1 MTCVR
6 SGGMTWA
13 KSPPPPSFAAPVGDP
28 LTTFHELYYD
38 SMDKTWMDTRWLG
51 VRTLKCPLDLWV
63 YQEILWET
71 RPDLILETGTAH
83 GGSALFLASTL
94 SQLGGGSVCT
104 IDVADIPGRPEH
116 PLIRY
121 LTGSST
127 DPAILSEVSE
137 LAATAQRVMVL
148 LDSDHSAQHVGR
160 ELAAYAGLVTPGCY
174 LIVEDTNINGRPVLP
189 GFGPGP
195 AEALETFLAT
205 DDRFEVDRTREKLLM
220 TFNPGGFLR
229 RRMYA

>member
-1 MTCVR
+1 
-6 SGGMTWA
+6 MTWA
-13 KSPPPPSFAAPVGDP
+13 NSTPPRGGVASAGDP
-28 LTTFHELYYD
+28 VTAFHELYYD

-83 GGSALFLASTL
+83 GGSALFLASIL
-94 SQLGGGSVCT
+94 SQLGSGSICT
-104 IDVADIPGRPEH
+104 IDVADIPDRPAH

-121 LTGSST
+121 VTGSST
-127 DPAILSEVSE
+127 DPGVLSEVTE
-137 LAATAQRVMVL
+137 LAGAAERVMVL
-148 LDSDHSAQHVGR
+148 LDSDHSAQHVAR
-160 ELAAYAGLVTPGCY
+160 ELAAYSGLVTPGCY
-174 LIVEDTNINGRPVLP
+174 LIVEDTNVNGRPVLP
-189 GFGPGP
+189 DFGPGP
-195 AEALETFLAT
+195 GEALETFLAT

-229 RRMYA
+229 RRMHQ